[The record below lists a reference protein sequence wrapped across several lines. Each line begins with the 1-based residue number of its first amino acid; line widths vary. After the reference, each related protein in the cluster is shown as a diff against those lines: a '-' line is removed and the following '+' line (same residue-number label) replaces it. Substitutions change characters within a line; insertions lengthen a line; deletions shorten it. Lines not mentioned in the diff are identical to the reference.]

1 MYKYFIALTL
11 TLQGL
16 CASNTPVELKES
28 NPPKPL
34 ETYKTYFLSLEKSK
48 KEAIKKALYPDQ
60 KLDDSAFA
68 DTLRISKYEQDRN
81 LREYVSAAVVPMNY
95 DVSTLTFLNVE
106 FQSQVRMAFEVDYGY
121 FKNKFAVLTK
131 GQTIPATYHQ
141 LSISNDRPRGFK
153 LEEFHPLNVDAVFH
167 EWTVQNQSLDTMSF
181 QFGNRS
187 LPFTLHFIDCKG
199 TLIFSKAPKRLNFDT
214 SQSPGLILYC
224 EN

>member
-16 CASNTPVELKES
+16 CASNTPFELKES

-34 ETYKTYFLSLEKSK
+34 ETYKTYFTSLEPSK
-48 KEAIKKALYPDQ
+48 KEAIKKALYPDL
-60 KLDDSAFA
+60 KLDDSAFT
-68 DTLRISKYEQDRN
+68 DTLHISKFEQDRN
-81 LREYVSAAVVPMNY
+81 LQESVSSAVIPMNY
-95 DVSTLTFLNVE
+95 DVSTITFLNVE
-106 FQSQVRMAFEVDYGY
+106 FQSQVRMVFKVDYGN

-131 GQTIPATYHQ
+131 GQNIPATYHQ
-141 LSISNDRPRGFK
+141 LTISNDRPTGSK

-167 EWTVQNQSLDTMSF
+167 EWTVQNQSLDAMSF

-187 LPFTLHFIDCKG
+187 LPFTLNFIDCKG
-199 TLIFSKAPKRLNFDT
+199 TLIFSKAPKGLNFDT
-214 SQSPGLILYC
+214 SQSPGLILYY

>member
-34 ETYKTYFLSLEKSK
+34 ETYKTYFTSLETSK

-68 DTLRISKYEQDRN
+68 DTLKISTYEADRF
-81 LREYVSAAVVPMNY
+81 LVESSTPSVTPMNY
-95 DVSTLTFLNVE
+95 DVSSITFSNVE
-106 FQSQVRMAFEVDYGY
+106 FHQQVKLVFQVSYGDFY
-121 FKNKFAVLTK
+121 NKFAVLTK
-131 GQTIPATYHQ
+131 DSKIPVNYRQLRIANDIPEPSKLGAYHPIH
-141 LSISNDRPRGFK
+141 L
-153 LEEFHPLNVDAVFH
+153 DAVFH
-167 EWTVQNQSLDTMSF
+167 EWTVQDQSLEAVSF
-181 QFGNRS
+181 QFGPRS
-187 LPFTLHFIDCKG
+187 LPFTLNFIDCKG
-199 TLIFSKAPKRLNFDT
+199 TLIFSKAPKGLNFDT
-214 SQSPGLILYC
+214 SQSPGLILYY